1 MARLNLQGATDMVYA
16 ILFTCLV
23 IGVPIAFS
31 IVSAL
36 LYFMATGE
44 FPYHLRIVAT
54 QMFGG
59 MKSYPLLA
67 IPLFILAGELMNESG
82 ITRRII
88 SFTSILVGRFRSGL
102 ALVNIWASVIF
113 AGLSGSA
120 VADTSAIG
128 RVFIPEME
136 KRGYPRDF
144 AAAITAASSVIG
156 PIIPPSIP
164 VIIYALT
171 VTGVSVPALFLAG
184 VMPGILLACFL
195 SAYVMV
201 FASHYEK
208 PGHTLTGV
216 SKRSILLQGIIPLL
230 MPVFVVGSI
239 LLGVVTPTEAA
250 SFAVAYALFVGIV
263 LFRELKFSD
272 LPGIFGRSMRDSAV
286 IMIVISAV
294 AAANW
299 LLTYNRIPNMIV
311 DFSLE
316 FMTEKWIFLVVTMI
330 LFLFVGLFLEGI
342 AAMLV
347 LVPILHPIAVSM
359 GVDPTHFGILVV
371 FNLMIGLITP
381 PMGLCLFVAD
391 SIAEVGLSRLTRQ
404 ILPLFFVELLV
415 LVIITFVPIT
425 VIGLPRLLGF

>member
-1 MARLNLQGATDMVYA
+1 MVYA
-16 ILFTCLV
+16 ILLICLI
-23 IGVPIAFS
+23 IGVPVAFS
-31 IVSAL
+31 IVAAL
-36 LYFMATGE
+36 MYFMVVGE

-59 MKSYPLLA
+59 IRSYPLLA

-82 ITRRII
+82 ITSRII
-88 SFTSILVGRFRSGL
+88 AFTNVIVGRLRAGL
-102 ALVNIWASVIF
+102 AMVNIWASVIF

-144 AAAITAASSVIG
+144 SAAITAASSVIG

-164 VIIYALT
+164 VIIYALI
-171 VTGVSVPALFLAG
+171 VTGVSVPGMFLGG
-184 VMPGILLACFL
+184 VIPGILLAIFL
-195 SAYVMV
+195 SIYVMI
-201 FASHYEK
+201 FAGHYEK
-208 PGHTLTGV
+208 AEPEESER
-216 SKRSILLQGIIPLL
+216 SKGSVLVQGIIPLL
-230 MPVFVVGSI
+230 MPIFVVGSI
-239 LLGVVTPTEAA
+239 LFGVVTPTEAA
-250 SFAVAYALFVGIV
+250 SFAVAYALIVGLF
-263 LFRELKFSD
+263 LFRELKWKD
-272 LPGIFGRSMRDSAV
+272 LPRIFGNSMRDSAV
-286 IMIVISAV
+286 IMIVMASV

-299 LLTYNRIPNMIV
+299 LMTYNRIPNIIT
-311 DFSLE
+311 DFALE
-316 FMTEKWIFLVVTMI
+316 YMTARWMFLVSSMI
-330 LFLFVGLFLEGI
+330 LFLFAGLFLEGI

-391 SIAEVGLSRLTRQ
+391 SVANVGLGALVRQ
-404 ILPLFFVELLV
+404 IIPLFFVELLA
-415 LVIITFVPIT
+415 LIVISFFPAT
-425 VIGLPRLLGF
+425 VIALPRFFGF

>member
-1 MARLNLQGATDMVYA
+1 MVYA
-16 ILFTCLV
+16 ILFICLI
-23 IGVPIAFS
+23 IGVPVAFS
-31 IVSAL
+31 IVAAL
-36 LYFMATGE
+36 MYFMAVGE

-59 MKSYPLLA
+59 MRSYPLLA

-82 ITRRII
+82 ITSRII
-88 SFTSILVGRFRSGL
+88 AFTNVIVGRLRAGL

-144 AAAITAASSVIG
+144 SAAITAASSVIG

-164 VIIYALT
+164 VIIYALI
-171 VTGVSVPALFLAG
+171 VTGVSVPGMFLGG
-184 VMPGILLACFL
+184 VIPGILLAIFL
-195 SAYVMV
+195 SVYVMV
-201 FASHYEK
+201 FAGHYQKVEPEK
-208 PGHTLTGV
+208 AD
-216 SKRSILLQGIIPLL
+216 RSRASVLVQGIIPLL
-230 MPVFVVGSI
+230 MPVFVVGTI
-239 LLGVVTPTEAA
+239 LFGVVTPTEAA
-250 SFAVAYALFVGIV
+250 SFAVAYALIVGLFV
-263 LFRELKFSD
+263 FREIKWSD
-272 LPGIFGRSMRDSAV
+272 LPRIFGNAMRDSAV
-286 IMIVISAV
+286 IMIVMASV

-299 LLTYNRIPNMIV
+299 LMTYNRIPNMIT
-311 DFSLE
+311 DFALAY
-316 FMTEKWIFLVVTMI
+316 MTARWMFLISAMI
-330 LFLFVGLFLEGI
+330 LFLVAGLFLEGI

-391 SIAEVGLSRLTRQ
+391 SVANVGLGALVRQ
-404 ILPLFFVELLV
+404 IIPLFFVELLA
-415 LVIITFVPIT
+415 LIVIAFFPVT
-425 VIGLPRLLGF
+425 VIGLPRLFGF

>member
-1 MARLNLQGATDMVYA
+1 MVYV
-16 ILFTCLV
+16 ILITFLI

-31 IVSAL
+31 IIAAL
-36 LYFMATGE
+36 IYFMAAGE
-44 FPYHLRIVAT
+44 FPYHLRLVAT

-59 MKSYPLLA
+59 IKSYPLLA

-82 ITRRII
+82 ITSRII
-88 SFTSILVGRFRSGL
+88 NFTSVLVGRCRAGL
-102 ALVNIWASVIF
+102 AMVNIWASVIF

-184 VMPGILLACFL
+184 VIPGVMLAIFL
-195 SAYVMV
+195 SVYVWF
-201 FASHYEK
+201 FAGNYEK
-208 PGHTLTGV
+208 QKEADAKGV
-216 SKRSILLQGIIPLL
+216 QKGVLLQGIIPLM
-230 MPVFVVGSI
+230 MPIFVVGSI

-250 SFAVAYALFVGIV
+250 SFAVAYALIVGLF
-263 LFRELKFSD
+263 LFRELRISQ
-272 LPGIFGRSMRDSAV
+272 LPHIFARSMRDSAV

-299 LLTYNRIPNMIV
+299 LLTYNRVPNMIT
-311 DFSLE
+311 DFALTY
-316 FMTEKWIFLVVTMI
+316 MTAKAVFLIAAMV

-359 GVDPTHFGILVV
+359 GIDPTHFGILVV

-391 SIAEVGLSRLTRQ
+391 SIAEVGLGRLTRQ
-404 ILPLFFVELLV
+404 IIPLFLVEVLV
-415 LVIITFVPIT
+415 LIIITFIPVT
-425 VIGLPRLLGF
+425 VTGLPDILGF

>member
-1 MARLNLQGATDMVYA
+1 MVYA
-16 ILFTCLV
+16 ILLVCLF

-31 IVSAL
+31 IITAL
-36 LYFMATGE
+36 FYFMAMGD
-44 FPYHLRIVAT
+44 FPYHTRLVAT
-54 QMFGG
+54 QVFGG
-59 MKSYPLLA
+59 INSYPLLA

-88 SFTSILVGRFRSGL
+88 AFASILVGRLRSGL

-120 VADTSAIG
+120 VADTSALG

-144 AAAITAASSVIG
+144 SAALTAASSVIG

-184 VMPGILLACFL
+184 IVPGVLLAIFL
-195 SAYVMV
+195 SGYVMI
-201 FASHYEK
+201 FAGHYEK
-208 PGHTLTGV
+208 KQPVEEREAISKTL
-216 SKRSILLQGIIPLL
+216 INGIIPLF

-250 SFAVAYALFVGIV
+250 SFAVAYALIVGVFI
-263 LFRELKFSD
+263 FRELHWKN
-272 LPGIFGRSMRDSAV
+272 LAGIFSRSMRDSAV
-286 IMIVISAV
+286 IMIVIGAV
-294 AAANW
+294 SAANW
-299 LLTYNRIPNMIV
+299 LLIYNRVPNMIT
-311 DFSLE
+311 DFALTYMSV
-316 FMTEKWIFLVVTMI
+316 KWMFLIAVMV

-359 GVDPTHFGILVV
+359 GVDPTHFGILVI

-391 SIAEVGLSRLTRQ
+391 SIANVGLGKLSRQ
-404 ILPLFFVELLV
+404 IIPLFLVELFV
-415 LVIITFVPIT
+415 LIIITFVPQ
-425 VIGLPRLLGF
+425 VSIGLAQLIGYKG

>member
-1 MARLNLQGATDMVYA
+1 MVYA
-16 ILFTCLV
+16 LLLGCLI

-31 IVSAL
+31 IVVAL
-36 LYFMATGE
+36 LYFMAVGE
-44 FPYHLRIVAT
+44 FPYHIRIVAT
-54 QMFGG
+54 QMYGG
-59 MKSYPLLA
+59 MKSFPLLA
-67 IPLFILAGELMNESG
+67 IPLFILAGDLMNESG
-82 ITRRII
+82 ITSRII
-88 SFTSILVGRFRSGL
+88 AFTSILVGRFRSGL
-102 ALVNIWASVIF
+102 AMVNIWASVIF

-171 VTGVSVPALFLAG
+171 VTGVSVPALFLG
-184 VMPGILLACFL
+184 GIGPGLLLATLL
-195 SAYVMV
+195 SLYVL
-201 FASHYEK
+201 FFCGDYEQ
-208 PGHTLTGV
+208 PDT
-216 SKRSILLQGIIPLL
+216 SKSRGDKRAILIQGIIPLL

-239 LLGVVTPTEAA
+239 LIGIVTPTEAA
-250 SFAVAYALFVGIV
+250 SFAVAYALVVGLFV
-263 LFRELKFSD
+263 FRELKIGS

-286 IMIVISAV
+286 ILVVIGAV
-294 AAANW
+294 AAGNW
-299 LLTYNRIPNMIV
+299 LLTYNRVPNMIT
-311 DFSLE
+311 DFA
-316 FMTEKWIFLVVTMI
+316 MTYMTAKWMFLVGVI
-330 LFLFVGLFLEGI
+330 VLFLFVGLFLEGI

-359 GVDPTHFGILVV
+359 GIDPTHFGILVV

-391 SIAEVGLSRLTRQ
+391 SIANVGLGRLTRQ
-404 ILPLFFVELLV
+404 ILPLFIVELIALI
-415 LVIITFVPIT
+415 IITFVPVT
-425 VIGLPRLLGF
+425 VIGIPRLFGF

>member
-1 MARLNLQGATDMVYA
+1 MVYA
-16 ILFTCLV
+16 ILILCLMV
-23 IGVPIAFS
+23 GVPVAFS
-31 IVSAL
+31 IVAAL
-36 LYFMATGE
+36 LYFMAVGE

-59 MKSYPLLA
+59 MRSYPLLA

-82 ITRRII
+82 ITTRII
-88 SFTSILVGRFRSGL
+88 AFTNVIVGRLRAGL
-102 ALVNIWASVIF
+102 AMVNIWASVIF

-144 AAAITAASSVIG
+144 SAAITAASSVIG

-164 VIIYALT
+164 VIIYALI
-171 VTGVSVPALFLAG
+171 VTGVSVPGMFLGG
-184 VMPGILLACFL
+184 VIPGILLAIFL
-195 SAYVMV
+195 SVYVMV
-201 FASHYEK
+201 FAGHYQKVEPDK
-208 PGHTLTGV
+208 ADR
-216 SKRSILLQGIIPLL
+216 SKASILVQGIIPLL
-230 MPVFVVGSI
+230 MPVFVVGTI
-239 LLGVVTPTEAA
+239 LFGVVTPTEAA
-250 SFAVAYALFVGIV
+250 SFAVAYAMIVGLF
-263 LFRELKFSD
+263 LFREIKWSD
-272 LPGIFGRSMRDSAV
+272 LPRIFGNAMRDSAV
-286 IMIVISAV
+286 IMIVMASV

-299 LLTYNRIPNMIV
+299 LMTYNRIPNIIT
-311 DFSLE
+311 DFALTY
-316 FMTEKWIFLVVTMI
+316 MTAKWMFLVSAMI
-330 LFLFVGLFLEGI
+330 LFLVAGLFLEGI

-391 SIAEVGLSRLTRQ
+391 SVANVGLGRLTRQ
-404 ILPLFFVELLV
+404 IIPLFFVELLALIVISFFPVTV
-415 LVIITFVPIT
+415 L
-425 VIGLPRLLGF
+425 GLPRLFGF

>member
-1 MARLNLQGATDMVYA
+1 MVYA
-16 ILFTCLV
+16 ILIICLI
-23 IGVPIAFS
+23 IGVPVAFS
-31 IVSAL
+31 IVAAL
-36 LYFMATGE
+36 NYFMMVGE

-59 MKSYPLLA
+59 MRSYPLLA
-67 IPLFILAGELMNESG
+67 IPLFILAGDLMNESG

-88 SFTSILVGRFRSGL
+88 DFTNVLVGRFRAGL

-144 AAAITAASSVIG
+144 SAAITAASSVIG

-164 VIIYALT
+164 VIIYALI
-171 VTGVSVPALFLAG
+171 VTGVSVPAMFLGG
-184 VMPGILLACFL
+184 VIPGILLALFL
-195 SAYVMV
+195 SVYVMI
-201 FASHYEK
+201 FAGHYET
-208 PGHTLTGV
+208 PMPDQSTEA
-216 SKRSILLQGIIPLL
+216 RSHILVQGIIPLM
-230 MPVFVVGSI
+230 MPIFVVGSI
-239 LLGVVTPTEAA
+239 LMGVVTPTEAA
-250 SFAVAYALFVGIV
+250 SFAVAYALIVGLF
-263 LFRELKFSD
+263 LFREIKLRD
-272 LPGIFGRSMRDSAV
+272 LTRIFGQSMRDSSV
-286 IMIVISAV
+286 IMIVMSAV
-294 AAANW
+294 SAANW
-299 LLTYNRIPNMIV
+299 LLTYNRVPNMIT
-311 DFSLE
+311 DFALAY
-316 FMTEKWIFLVVTMI
+316 MTAKWMFLVSSMV

-359 GVDPTHFGILVV
+359 GVDPTHFGIIVV

-391 SIAEVGLSRLTRQ
+391 SVADVGLGRLTRQ
-404 ILPLFFVELLV
+404 IIPLFLVELFV
-415 LVIITFVPIT
+415 LIIISFFPVT
-425 VIGLPRLLGF
+425 VTGLPRLLGF

>member
-1 MARLNLQGATDMVYA
+1 MVYS
-16 ILFTCLV
+16 ILLICLI

-31 IVSAL
+31 IVVAL
-36 LYFMATGE
+36 IYFMAVGD
-44 FPYHLRIVAT
+44 FPYHIRIVAT
-54 QMFGG
+54 QMYGG
-59 MKSYPLLA
+59 IKSYPLLA

-82 ITRRII
+82 ITSRII
-88 SFTSILVGRFRSGL
+88 AFASVLVGRMRAGL
-102 ALVNIWASVIF
+102 AMVNIWASVIF

-136 KRGYPRDF
+136 KKGYPRDF
-144 AAAITAASSVIG
+144 SAALTAASSVIG

-184 VMPGILLACFL
+184 VVPGILLAVFL
-195 SAYVMV
+195 SGYVMV
-201 FASHYEK
+201 FAGHYEQ
-208 PGHTLTGV
+208 PAPPTSSAT
-216 SKRSILLQGIIPLL
+216 KRAVLVQGIIPLL

-250 SFAVAYALFVGIV
+250 SFAVAYALIVGVFI
-263 LFRELKFSD
+263 FRELKWSD
-272 LPGIFGRSMRDSAV
+272 IAGIFARSMRDSSV
-286 IMIVISAV
+286 ILVVIAAV

-299 LLTYNRIPNMIV
+299 LLTYNRIPNMIT
-311 DFSLE
+311 DFALAY
-316 FMTEKWIFLVVTMI
+316 MTVKWMFLCAVIV

-347 LVPILHPIAVSM
+347 LVPILHPIAVDL
-359 GVDPTHFGILVV
+359 GVDPTHFGILVI

-391 SIAEVGLSRLTRQ
+391 SIANVGLGRLSKQ
-404 ILPLFFVELLV
+404 ILPLFLVELLV
-415 LVIITFVPIT
+415 LLIITFVPQT

>member
-1 MARLNLQGATDMVYA
+1 MVFVVLICA
-16 ILFTCLV
+16 LV

-31 IVSAL
+31 IVAAL
-36 LYFMATGE
+36 LYFMAVGE

-54 QMFGG
+54 QMFTGI
-59 MKSYPLLA
+59 KSYPLLA
-67 IPLFILAGELMNESG
+67 IPLFILAGDLMNESG
-82 ITRRII
+82 ITVRII
-88 SFTSILVGRFRSGL
+88 SFTSVLVGRFRSGL
-102 ALVNIWASVIF
+102 ALVNIWASVVF

-184 VMPGILLACFL
+184 ILPGILLACFL
-195 SAYVMV
+195 SAYVMI
-201 FASHYEK
+201 FAGHYEQRDQ
-208 PGHTLTGV
+208 GHTTTALKTTLV
-216 SKRSILLQGIIPLL
+216 QGIIPLL

-239 LLGVVTPTEAA
+239 LFGVVTPTEAA
-250 SFAVAYALFVGIV
+250 SFAVAYALLVG
-263 LFRELKFSD
+263 LFLFKELKISD

-299 LLTYNRIPNMIV
+299 LLTYNRVPNMITE
-311 DFSLE
+311 FAMT
-316 FMTEKWIFLVVTMI
+316 FMTEKWVFLLVSML

-391 SIAEVGLSRLTRQ
+391 SIADVGLSKLSRQ
-404 ILPLFFVELLV
+404 ILPLFLVELLV
-415 LVIITFVPIT
+415 LIILTFVPIT
-425 VIGLPRLLGF
+425 VIGLPRLFGI

>member
-1 MARLNLQGATDMVYA
+1 MTYA
-16 ILFTCLV
+16 ILLGGIF
-23 IGVPIAFS
+23 IGLPIAFA
-31 IVSAL
+31 IIAAL
-36 LYFMATGE
+36 LYFMAVGE

-59 MKSYPLLA
+59 MASYPLLA

-82 ITRRII
+82 ITSRII
-88 SFTSILVGRFRSGL
+88 AFANVLVGKMRAGL
-102 ALVNIWASVIF
+102 AMVNIWASVIF

-136 KRGYPRDF
+136 KKGYPREF

-171 VTGVSVPALFLAG
+171 VTGVSVPALFMAG
-184 VMPGILLACFL
+184 VVPGVMLAIFL
-195 SAYVMV
+195 SVYVY
-201 FASHYEK
+201 FFKGHYEK
-208 PGHTLTGV
+208 QGTEHELGEKQSNSRV
-216 SKRSILLQGIIPLL
+216 LIQGIIPLL

-239 LLGVVTPTEAA
+239 LMGVVTPTEAA
-250 SFAVAYALFVGIV
+250 SFAVAYALFVGIFV
-263 LFRELKFSD
+263 FKELKVSKLAGLFA
-272 LPGIFGRSMRDSAV
+272 RAMRDSSIIMVV
-286 IMIVISAV
+286 IGAV

-299 LLTYNRIPNMIV
+299 LMNYNRVPNMIT
-311 DFSLE
+311 DFALE
-316 FMTEKWIFLVVTMI
+316 YMTVQWMFLVGVII
-330 LFLFVGLFLEGI
+330 LFLVVGLFLEGI

-347 LVPILHPIAVSM
+347 LVPILHPIAVSL
-359 GVDPTHFGILVV
+359 GVDPTHLGIIII

-391 SIAEVGLSRLTRQ
+391 SIAKVGMAKLSKV
-404 ILPLFFVELLV
+404 ILPLFLVELLV
-415 LVIITFVPIT
+415 LIIITFVPDL
-425 VIGLPRLLGF
+425 VIGLPTALGLL

>member
-1 MARLNLQGATDMVYA
+1 MVYA
-16 ILFTCLV
+16 ILLICLI
-23 IGVPIAFS
+23 IGVPVAFS
-31 IVSAL
+31 IVAAL
-36 LYFMATGE
+36 LYFMMVGE
-44 FPYHLRIVAT
+44 FPYHIRIVAT

-59 MKSYPLLA
+59 MRSYPLLA
-67 IPLFILAGELMNESG
+67 IPLFILAGELMNASG
-82 ITRRII
+82 ITSRII
-88 SFTSILVGRFRSGL
+88 SFTNVLVGRLRAGL

-144 AAAITAASSVIG
+144 SAAITAASSVIG

-164 VIIYALT
+164 VIIYALI
-171 VTGVSVPALFLAG
+171 VTGVSVPGMFLGG
-184 VMPGILLACFL
+184 VVPGILLAIFL
-195 SAYVMV
+195 SIYVMV
-201 FASHYEK
+201 FAGHYQKTEPEK
-208 PGHTLTGV
+208 TD
-216 SKRSILLQGIIPLL
+216 RSTASVLLQGIIPLF
-230 MPVFVVGSI
+230 MPVFVVGTI

-250 SFAVAYALFVGIV
+250 SFAVAYALIVG
-263 LFRELKFSD
+263 LFLFKEIKWSD
-272 LPGIFGRSMRDSAV
+272 LPGIFGNSMRDSAV
-286 IMIVISAV
+286 IMIVMASV

-299 LLTYNRIPNMIV
+299 LMTYNRIPNMIT
-311 DFSLE
+311 DFALAY
-316 FMTEKWIFLVVTMI
+316 MTARWMFLVSAMI
-330 LFLFVGLFLEGI
+330 LFLVAGLFLEGI

-391 SIAEVGLSRLTRQ
+391 SVANVGLGALVRQ
-404 ILPLFFVELLV
+404 IMPLFFVELLV
-415 LVIITFVPIT
+415 LIVIAFFPVT
-425 VIGLPRLLGF
+425 VVGLPRLFGF